1 MVVHRF
7 HFLRGALLAVACW
20 CSLLPAARVAA
31 QSATQTHKPV
41 RKAAAKKTTG
51 KRKHPP
57 SRRMRRM
64 RQAFVA
70 SASLKPMARQLLQDR
85 TPAAYAGVESYARAH
100 AKQDAGALAYLVVG
114 YAHVLDKDYAKA
126 IDPLARAKANAGDF
140 GDYVAYYLGTSYFS
154 TGRMPTAISTL
165 STFDKSFPRSLL
177 IRDAHVAY
185 ADALVA
191 SGRASEAVDLLEK
204 ERQPIRADAE
214 LALGR
219 AYAAS
224 HDPAKA
230 GSIFRNIYYSLPL
243 SSEASAAQTELEK
256 LGAGAGLPP
265 VSAAQRRT
273 RIDLLVKGKKYSE
286 AADEYRT
293 LAEEAGPVDR
303 PAIQLAMAQA
313 LRHAGRSGEAKKVL
327 DAVPSAPP
335 EINAQRLFEI
345 GEMERAA
352 DQDDAFL
359 RTVEQLRQ
367 ADPNSPWLE
376 QALMSQ
382 GNIYLLRRDY
392 DHAIDSYRE
401 CQERFPS
408 GSRADY
414 AHWKVAWLSLR
425 QSRLADAKKALDDQ
439 IALYPSSSET
449 PAALYWRG
457 RLAEEDNDPGM
468 ARSYYQTLSQ
478 RFRNY
483 YYGLLARERLAK
495 VQDGPVGHYQ
505 LLDKTLAGFN
515 ATKITA
521 DPAPD
526 DNLRLQKAHLLANG
540 ALLEFAARELKAA
553 AEEDKGNWLVP
564 ELVHL
569 YQDAGRYDQAI
580 EYLKHSTSDYFAVE
594 LAGLPRPYWE
604 GLFPKPYWYDLKRF
618 SVSNGLDPYL
628 VAALIR
634 QESEFNPNAVSRSN
648 AVGLMQLLPR
658 VGRDVARQE
667 KLRSFRPNQLFTPA
681 INLQLGTHYFR
692 AMVEKFGAVE
702 YALAAYNAGD
712 DRVTEWQGMA
722 KYRDVAEFVE
732 SIPFTET
739 RDYVQAIVRNANMY
753 KLLYGA
759 P

>member
-1 MVVHRF
+1 M
-7 HFLRGALLAVACW
+7 LLLAVAW
-20 CSLLPAARVAA
+20 GLLPVAHGVG
-31 QSATQTHKPV
+31 QPPTPKHKPV
-41 RKAAAKKTTG
+41 SKTSAKKTASRR
-51 KRKHPP
+51 KRPP
-57 SRRMRRM
+57 SRRLRRM

-70 SASLKPMARQLLQDR
+70 STSLKPMARQLLQDR
-85 TPAAYAGVESYARAH
+85 TPAAYAGVESYARFH
-100 AKQDAGALAYLVVG
+100 AKEDAGSLAYLVVG

-126 IDPLARAKANAGDF
+126 IDPLTRAKANAGDF
-140 GDYVAYYLGTSYFS
+140 GDYVAYYLGTSYLA
-154 TGRMPTAISTL
+154 TDRVPAAVSTL
-165 STFDKSFPRSLL
+165 GSFEKSFPRSLL

-185 ADALVA
+185 ANALVA
-191 SGRASEAVDLLEK
+191 SGRASEAIDLLEK
-204 ERQPIRADAE
+204 DRQPTRADLE

-230 GSIFRNIYYSLPL
+230 GAIFRNIYYTLPL
-243 SSEASAAQTELEK
+243 SSEANAAQTELEK
-256 LGAGAGLPP
+256 LGGSAGLPP
-265 VSAAQRRT
+265 VSAAERT
-273 RIDLLVKGKKYSE
+273 TRADLLMKGKQYSE
-286 AADEYRT
+286 AAEEYRT
-293 LAEEAGPVDR
+293 LAEEADPSERPV
-303 PAIQLAMAQA
+303 IQLAMAEA

-327 DAVPSAPP
+327 DAIPSSAP
-335 EINAQRLFEI
+335 EINTQRLFEI
-345 GEMERAA
+345 AEMERAA
-352 DQDDAFL
+352 DHDDAFL
-359 RTVEQLRQ
+359 HTVEQLRQ
-367 ADPNSPWLE
+367 TGPNSPWLE

-425 QSRLADAKKALDDQ
+425 QGRVADAKKALEDQ
-439 IALYPSSSET
+439 IALYPSSPET

-457 RLAEEDNDPGM
+457 RLAEEDNDPGT
-468 ARSYYQTLSQ
+468 ARAYYQTLSQ
-478 RFRNY
+478 RYRNY
-483 YYGLLARERLAK
+483 YYGLLGREQLAK
-495 VQDGPVGHYQ
+495 VKDGSAAHYP
-505 LLDKTLAGFN
+505 LLDNILANTN
-515 ATKITA
+515 APKITA

-540 ALLEFAARELKAA
+540 ALMEFAVRELKGA
-553 AEEDKGNWLVP
+553 AEEEKGTWLVP
-564 ELVHL
+564 EMVRL

-594 LAGLPRPYWE
+594 LSNLPRAYWE

-618 SVSNGLDPYL
+618 STSNGLDPNL

-658 VGRDVARQE
+658 VGRDVARQQ
-667 KLRSFRPNQLFTPA
+667 KLRSFTTNQLFTPA

-692 AMVEKFGAVE
+692 TMVDKFGAVE

-712 DRVTEWQGMA
+712 DRVQEWQGMA

-753 KLLYGA
+753 RLLYGA